1 MGRAPRRHF
10 FSAGAPL
17 NYYAGA
23 VKLLLKKECSLIEL
37 LFSFPQS
44 LGTQQN
50 YGGVVKQSVLSAL

>member
-1 MGRAPRRHF
+1 MDRAPRRRF
-10 FSAGAPL
+10 FSAGAL
-17 NYYAGA
+17 LSKYARA
-23 VKLLLKKECSLIEL
+23 VKLLLNKECSLTEL